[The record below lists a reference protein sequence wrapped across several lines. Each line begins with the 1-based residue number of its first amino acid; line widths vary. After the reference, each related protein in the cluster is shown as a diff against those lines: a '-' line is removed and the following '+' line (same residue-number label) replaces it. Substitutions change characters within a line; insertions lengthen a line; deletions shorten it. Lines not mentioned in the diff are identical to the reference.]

1 MPNWCEG
8 TVGIRGKRDDVLKF
22 LKEGFERYR
31 YDRETHKNILVSSD
45 IFKRDEAYNDEGDA
59 IFLEVDDIAGTWI
72 WIKDTQRAFYDDE
85 QNPYSIVVEKQRN
98 GELWICRIPIKQ
110 AWSYREDDWM
120 ALSSKYHLDFNLYGI
135 ECGME
140 FMIEVQ
146 IIDGKCTECKITNTD
161 TGDWSWICPFPWI
174 GG

>member
-31 YDRETHKNILVSSD
+31 YDGETHKNALVSSD
-45 IFKRDEAYNDEGDA
+45 IFKMDEDLSDEDDV
-59 IFLEVDDIAGTWI
+59 IYLDVDDTAGTWI
-72 WIKDTQRAFYDDE
+72 WIKDTQRAFFDDE
-85 QNPYSIVVEKQRN
+85 QNVHPIIAEKQRN
-98 GELWICRIPIKQ
+98 GESWTCRIPIKQ
-110 AWSYREDDWM
+110 AWSYHEDDWM

-140 FMIEVQ
+140 FMMEVQ
-146 IIDGKCTECKITNTD
+146 IIDGKCTESKVTD
-161 TGDWSWICPFPWI
+161 TESGDWCWVCPFPWM